1 MINKEENEG
10 ILPSA
15 IDTALLRY
23 RIDKCSVR
31 EPILAMINCHDKD
44 VTKKDKILMQILK
57 TNWNN
62 WTDTRQNLNA
72 NINHNQDQNQV
83 MQILPQSRPKTK
95 SIKACYS
102 KAIFWGFVGS
112 YKTDIQ
118 TYIFKISVDTSL

>member
-44 VTKKDKILMQILK
+44 VTKKGQNPDEQIQDKISMQISTK
-57 TNWNN
+57 
-62 WTDTRQNLNA
+62 
-72 NINHNQDQNQV
+72 NQDQNQV

-102 KAIFWGFVGS
+102 KAIF
-112 YKTDIQ
+112 
-118 TYIFKISVDTSL
+118 